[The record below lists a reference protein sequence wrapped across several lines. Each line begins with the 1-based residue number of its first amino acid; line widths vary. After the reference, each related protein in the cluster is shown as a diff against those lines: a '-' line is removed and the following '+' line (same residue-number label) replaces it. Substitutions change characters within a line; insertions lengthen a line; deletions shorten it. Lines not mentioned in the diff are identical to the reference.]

1 MNWLNELKIA
11 ILNSDTDLA
20 YKLIIDVP
28 LEKFSNLDDM
38 LDAQALIL
46 QGIELLEKDK
56 QEYQRQMLQIKLA
69 QKFLESE

>member
-46 QGIELLEKDK
+46 QGIELFEKDK

>member
-38 LDAQALIL
+38 LDAQALIS

>member
-11 ILNSDTDLA
+11 ILNGDTDRA
-20 YKLIIDVP
+20 YHLIIDVP

-38 LDAQALIL
+38 LDAQALIS

-69 QKFLESE
+69 QKFLESQ